1 MMSLNCPGGVLL
13 AFAAAVPLQAYPVH
27 LLCTSNVHDRLVIIL
42 LQTSLASACCH
53 IAQALLCSSL
63 GMDHRATLPAQFIA
77 RGTAALP
84 PNWASQLQGMPSMAI
99 ASSCL
104 LACLLAC

>member
-13 AFAAAVPLQAYPVH
+13 AFAAAVPLQAYQVH
-27 LLCTSNVHDRLVIIL
+27 LLCTSNVHDLLVVIL

-63 GMDHRATLPAQFIA
+63 GMDHRATLPAQFFA

-84 PNWASQLQGMPSMAI
+84 PKVCVRWPLPRVA
-99 ASSCL
+99 CL
-104 LACLLAC
+104 LACLLRLD